1 MGEVSGSLR
10 CVGSSVGCRIFAYE
24 IVPKN
29 YKSIRKTTNRS
40 EKLQIDPN
48 SNYKSIRKT
57 KNYKSIRI
65 RTTNNRSEKLQI
77 DPSEFKAHT
86 FYVSYPL
93 RRPPPAAATTA
104 TATALNQHQPSAI
117 SPELFFITTTTS
129 SIYPHTCVDELPRPS
144 RPTNM
149 ASRRC
154 RQSNRGPIGHNHC
167 TNIEGKAQADLSSEC
182 RYWRLCRDC

>member
-1 MGEVSGSLR
+1 MNWWLR
-10 CVGSSVGCRIFAYE
+10 TSWSSVVCPPCHYLCSRQM
-24 IVPKN
+24 KN
-29 YKSIRKTTNRS
+29 RSKNKKTTRS
-40 EKLQIDPN
+40 ERRKFRRKGDFQGDSRNSERKEIDHKVRP
-48 SNYKSIRKT
+48 
-57 KNYKSIRI
+57 
-65 RTTNNRSEKLQI
+65 
-77 DPSEFKAHT
+77 KAHT

-117 SPELFFITTTTS
+117 SPDLFFIINTTT
-129 SIYPHTCVDELPRPS
+129 SIYPHTSVDELPRPS